1 MEVSELTG
9 HAWSEP
15 TVKLY
20 TRGITVRDP
29 VPKQK
34 AIELL
39 ADLAARG
46 MTLEQV
52 QQAILMKRDLEAKE
66 LSIDDVS
73 RFLNEIRKANADL
86 KGILTMYGQLIS
98 SGIGVQ
104 QLSPLLSYRSKLEA
118 IGITPSGLGS
128 IYETSKQYGGY
139 EKVLQAI
146 TGYGDLESLRN
157 QVASLQNGKVALE
170 SEVKKL
176 TDKVSELTTKRTGM
190 EQTIGMVNRLEQRGF
205 DEKALDELERSSKK
219 YGAPKAVLEAINQH
233 AELTELQQKISDL
246 SRKKS
251 DLQSEIK
258 KLEADN
264 TQLMTVIAMS
274 RTLLF
279 DYNFSPSAIS
289 DIYELAK
296 KYGQPFEVLKA
307 IGSYGGLEA
316 IETETGILSAERDEL
331 KNKLT
336 ELDVRVK
343 GVKNTWDLIQ
353 VSIVDALN
361 SLSTQVTDLPKAM
374 ARSFQEGIEAIQTKT
389 LETGKAWGEV
399 EQKIKASKRIEIIL
413 DLIERPTELKTEFNR
428 VNNLSLAFVKGLQT
442 YVELN
447 KDRIRDS
454 YKLEEKIR
462 GLSEVLTERATSGA

>member
-1 MEVSELTG
+1 
-9 HAWSEP
+9 
-15 TVKLY
+15 
-20 TRGITVRDP
+20 
-29 VPKQK
+29 
-34 AIELL
+34 
-39 ADLAARG
+39 
-46 MTLEQV
+46 
-52 QQAILMKRDLEAKE
+52 
-66 LSIDDVS
+66 
-73 RFLNEIRKANADL
+73 
-86 KGILTMYGQLIS
+86 
-98 SGIGVQ
+98 
-104 QLSPLLSYRSKLEA
+104 
-118 IGITPSGLGS
+118 
-128 IYETSKQYGGY
+128 
-139 EKVLQAI
+139 
-146 TGYGDLESLRN
+146 
-157 QVASLQNGKVALE
+157 VASLQNGKVALE
-170 SEVKKL
+170 GEVKKL

-190 EQTIGMVNRLEQRGF
+190 EQTIGMFNRLEQRGF

-374 ARSFQEGIEAIQTKT
+374 AKSFQEGIEAIQTKT

-428 VNNLSLAFVKGLQT
+428 VNDLSLAFVKGLQT
-442 YVELN
+442 YLELN